1 MKFLVIKGEDDI
13 RYQYV
18 EEILKNDGYEITE
31 NAKEADKIILP
42 MIGCEDGVHITGTSI
57 VFEEFLKQIKPDA
70 TLYGG
75 TAPCEVKDYLMERA
89 CQRYNGI
96 PTAEGLLTYLLN
108 NRTETVWNS
117 EILIL
122 GFGNVAEHLA
132 MILKEMGARVTVAA
146 YPEEEIAHA
155 ESSGFTAVST
165 KELIENV
172 SNKDIIVSTI
182 PARIID
188 EKTMDLIDKKTLIVD
203 TATRMPVMDPEM
215 AKQKELNYNI
225 VWRIPG
231 TYFPKTAAQIIVDA
245 IYRLMK
251 KEK

>member
-1 MKFLVIKGEDDI
+1 MSFSL
-13 RYQYV
+13 
-18 EEILKNDGYEITE
+18 
-31 NAKEADKIILP
+31 
-42 MIGCEDGVHITGTSI
+42 
-57 VFEEFLKQIKPDA
+57 
-70 TLYGG
+70 
-75 TAPCEVKDYLMERA
+75 ERA

-96 PTAEGLLTYLLN
+96 PTAEGLLTYILN

-117 EILIL
+117 DILIL

-146 YPEEEIAHA
+146 FPEEEIAHA
-155 ESSGFTAVST
+155 KASGFPAVST
-165 KELIENV
+165 TALADHV
-172 SNKDIIVSTI
+172 GNKDIIVSTI

-188 EKTMDLIDKKTLIVD
+188 EQIMDHIDRKTLIVD
-203 TATRMPVMDPEM
+203 TATRKPVMDPEM
-215 AKQKELNYNI
+215 AKEKGLNYNI

-251 KEK
+251 NEK